1 MDFLSQAATAAKTK
15 VALVNAVGFL
25 MASKHTYLHYAPF
38 LPFFSTCSV
47 FKIAVG
53 KAVLD
58 FQYYIYFY
66 VTKPTQMLI
75 NELSVDCLSVACTS
89 VGCSIGLVALCLM
102 GFIAKIFSVRNSS
115 FQGTALV
122 FHPNLALMS
131 FFNLTFDG
139 GKRMYCRIEHL

>member
-38 LPFFSTCSV
+38 QPFFSTCSV
-47 FKIAVG
+47 FKLAVG
-53 KAVLD
+53 KAALY

-75 NELSVDCLSVACTS
+75 NELPVDCLSAACTS
-89 VGCSIGLVALCLM
+89 CGCSVGLVALCLM
-102 GFIAKIFSVRNSS
+102 GFIAKIFRVRDSS
-115 FQGTALV
+115 FQGTALA
-122 FHPNLALMS
+122 FHPNLKFVS
-131 FFNLTFDG
+131 CF
-139 GKRMYCRIEHL
+139 